1 MKNGGKKMSNQE
13 YVEDEINLIDYFMVI
28 WKRKWFILVGS
39 IVPVLITGLI
49 IYFLPRDYT
58 ITYMYDVKDQTTMV
72 KDQTKDK
79 LTMDVSNWNLDVSN
93 WNLDVSNWNLDVS
106 NWNLDVSNWNLDV
119 SNWNLNE
126 KNYDV
131 LVSRFYSKENL
142 DRIVS
147 KLQQNDLNKYAEL
160 INNARGEKELDK
172 LLVFEVL
179 PPFIDIAKTK
189 ETDSA
194 KLEELRL
201 LEAQLL
207 NITIITSSKKDIYK
221 ISSVIRENFET
232 MIPIYHVAD
241 QLNVSI
247 IKIRTKMAIIQEN
260 KFLLQ
265 LDLGK
270 NKNILTKLKDIK
282 PETLNKPE
290 SNIRLQFDVGG
301 RSEYL
306 PIEYQVQTAESRI
319 IQIEETIKDNEKK
332 HEYYKS
338 LLSLNQ
344 KLLIEVKSKTL
355 SHDTIQQFHSFL
367 FKLAEKIEK
376 EELKNYLN
384 SYIKK
389 IENRIAVNIPVIEN
403 PKVYPVAKGTVKK
416 SAIVFAIALM
426 ISVFAAFLLE
436 GLKKS
441 K

>member
-1 MKNGGKKMSNQE
+1 MSNQE
-13 YVEDEINLIDYFMVI
+13 YAEDEINLANYFMVI
-28 WKRKWFILVGS
+28 WKHKWFILVGS
-39 IVPVLITGLI
+39 IVSMLITGSI

-58 ITYMYDVKDQTTMV
+58 VTYTYDVKNQTTMV

-79 LTMDVSNWNLDVSN
+79 LTM
-93 WNLDVSNWNLDVS
+93 
-106 NWNLDVSNWNLDV
+106 DV

-142 DRIVS
+142 DRIVN
-147 KLQQNDLNKYAEL
+147 KLQQNDLNKHVEL
-160 INNARGEKELDK
+160 INNARGGKELDK

-194 KLEELRL
+194 KLKELRL

-319 IQIEETIKDNEKK
+319 IQIEETIKNNEKK
-332 HEYYKS
+332 YEYYKS

-367 FKLAEKIEK
+367 LKSAKKIEK
-376 EELKNYLN
+376 EELKDYLN

>member
-1 MKNGGKKMSNQE
+1 MSNQE

-72 KDQTKDK
+72 KDQTKDN
-79 LTMDVSNWNLDVSN
+79 LTMDVGNWNLN
-93 WNLDVSNWNLDVS
+93 E
-106 NWNLDVSNWNLDV
+106 DV

-160 INNARGEKELDK
+160 INNAGGEKELDK

-207 NITIITSSKKDIYK
+207 NITIITSSEKDIYK
-221 ISSVIRENFET
+221 ISSVIRKNFET

-265 LDLGK
+265 LALGK

-282 PETLNKPE
+282 TEILNKPE
-290 SNIRLQFDVGG
+290 SDIRLQFDVGG

-319 IQIEETIKDNEKK
+319 IQIEETIKDNEKRS
-332 HEYYKS
+332 EYYKS

-344 KLLIEVKSKTL
+344 KLLIEVKSKAL
-355 SHDTIQQFHSFL
+355 SHDTMQQFHSFL
-367 FKLAEKIEK
+367 LKSAKKIEK

-403 PKVYPVAKGTVKK
+403 PKVYPVDKGTAKK
-416 SAIVFAIALM
+416 SAIAFAIALI
-426 ISVFAAFLLE
+426 ISVFAAFLSE

>member
-1 MKNGGKKMSNQE
+1 MSNQE
-13 YVEDEINLIDYFMVI
+13 YVEDEINLMDYFMVI

-39 IVPVLITGLI
+39 IVPMLITGSI

-58 ITYMYDVKDQTTMV
+58 VTYTYDVKNQTTMV
-72 KDQTKDK
+72 KDQTKDN
-79 LTMDVSNWNLDVSN
+79 LTM
-93 WNLDVSNWNLDVS
+93 
-106 NWNLDVSNWNLDV
+106 DV

-142 DRIVS
+142 DRIIS
-147 KLQQNDLNKYAEL
+147 KLQQNDLNKYAES

-179 PPFIDIAKTK
+179 PLFIDIAKTK

-207 NITIITSSKKDIYK
+207 NITIITSFKKDICK
-221 ISSVIRENFET
+221 ISSVIRKNFET

-241 QLNVSI
+241 QLNVAI
-247 IKIRTKMAIIQEN
+247 IKIRTEMADIQEN

-265 LDLGK
+265 LALGK

-282 PETLNKPE
+282 TETLNKPE
-290 SNIRLQFDVGG
+290 SDIRLQFDVGG

-319 IQIEETIKDNEKK
+319 IQIEETIKDNEKRS
-332 HEYYKS
+332 EYYKS

-344 KLLIEVKSKTL
+344 KLLIEVKSKAL
-355 SHDTIQQFHSFL
+355 SHDTMQQFHSFL
-367 FKLAEKIEK
+367 LKSAKKIEK

-416 SAIVFAIALM
+416 SAIAFAIALM

>member
-1 MKNGGKKMSNQE
+1 MSNQE
-13 YVEDEINLIDYFMVI
+13 YVEDEINLMDYFMVI

-58 ITYMYDVKDQTTMV
+58 VTYTYDVKNQTTMV

-79 LTMDVSNWNLDVSN
+79 PAM
-93 WNLDVSNWNLDVS
+93 
-106 NWNLDVSNWNLDV
+106 DV

-142 DRIVS
+142 DRIVN

-207 NITIITSSKKDIYK
+207 NITIITSSEKDIYK
-221 ISSVIRENFET
+221 ISSVIRKNFET

-247 IKIRTKMAIIQEN
+247 NKIRTEMAIIQEN
-260 KFLLQ
+260 KFLLE
-265 LDLGK
+265 LNLGK

-282 PETLNKPE
+282 TETLNKPE
-290 SNIRLQFDVGG
+290 SDIRLQFDVGG

-319 IQIEETIKDNEKK
+319 IQIEETIKNNEKK
-332 HEYYKS
+332 YEYYKS

-344 KLLIEVKSKTL
+344 KLLIEVKSKAL
-355 SHDTIQQFHSFL
+355 SHDTMQQFHSFL
-367 FKLAEKIEK
+367 FKSAKKIKK
-376 EELKNYLN
+376 EELKDYLN

>member
-1 MKNGGKKMSNQE
+1 
-13 YVEDEINLIDYFMVI
+13 
-28 WKRKWFILVGS
+28 
-39 IVPVLITGLI
+39 
-49 IYFLPRDYT
+49 
-58 ITYMYDVKDQTTMV
+58 
-72 KDQTKDK
+72 
-79 LTMDVSNWNLDVSN
+79 
-93 WNLDVSNWNLDVS
+93 
-106 NWNLDVSNWNLDV
+106 
-119 SNWNLNE
+119 
-126 KNYDV
+126 
-131 LVSRFYSKENL
+131 
-142 DRIVS
+142 
-147 KLQQNDLNKYAEL
+147 
-160 INNARGEKELDK
+160 
-172 LLVFEVL
+172 
-179 PPFIDIAKTK
+179 
-189 ETDSA
+189 
-194 KLEELRL
+194 
-201 LEAQLL
+201 
-207 NITIITSSKKDIYK
+207 
-221 ISSVIRENFET
+221 
-232 MIPIYHVAD
+232 
-241 QLNVSI
+241 
-247 IKIRTKMAIIQEN
+247 
-260 KFLLQ
+260 
-265 LDLGK
+265 
-270 NKNILTKLKDIK
+270 
-282 PETLNKPE
+282 LNKPE
-290 SNIRLQFDVGG
+290 SDIRLQFDVGG

-319 IQIEETIKDNEKK
+319 IQIEETIKGNEKK

>member
-1 MKNGGKKMSNQE
+1 MSNQE
-13 YVEDEINLIDYFMVI
+13 YVEDEINLMDYFMVI

-58 ITYMYDVKDQTTMV
+58 VTYTYDVKNQTTMV

-79 LTMDVSNWNLDVSN
+79 PAM
-93 WNLDVSNWNLDVS
+93 
-106 NWNLDVSNWNLDV
+106 DV

-142 DRIVS
+142 DRIVN

-207 NITIITSSKKDIYK
+207 NITIITSSEKDIYK
-221 ISSVIRENFET
+221 ISSVIRKNFET

-241 QLNVSI
+241 QLNVAI
-247 IKIRTKMAIIQEN
+247 IKIRTEMADIQEN

-265 LDLGK
+265 LALGK

-282 PETLNKPE
+282 TETLNKPE
-290 SNIRLQFDVGG
+290 SDIRLQFDVGG

-319 IQIEETIKDNEKK
+319 IQIEETIKNNEKK
-332 HEYYKS
+332 YEYYKS

-344 KLLIEVKSKTL
+344 KLLIEVKSKAL
-355 SHDTIQQFHSFL
+355 SHDTMQQFHSFL
-367 FKLAEKIEK
+367 LKSAKKIEK

>member
-58 ITYMYDVKDQTTMV
+58 VTYTYDVKNQTTMV

-79 LTMDVSNWNLDVSN
+79 PAM
-93 WNLDVSNWNLDVS
+93 
-106 NWNLDVSNWNLDV
+106 DV

-221 ISSVIRENFET
+221 ISSVIRKNFET

-282 PETLNKPE
+282 TETLNKPE
-290 SNIRLQFDVGG
+290 SDIRLQFDVGG

-319 IQIEETIKDNEKK
+319 IQIEETIKNNEKK
-332 HEYYKS
+332 YEYYKS

-344 KLLIEVKSKTL
+344 KLLIEVKSKAL
-355 SHDTIQQFHSFL
+355 SHDTMQQFHSFL
-367 FKLAEKIEK
+367 LKSAKKIEK

>member
-1 MKNGGKKMSNQE
+1 MSNQE

-79 LTMDVSNWNLDVSN
+79 PAM
-93 WNLDVSNWNLDVS
+93 
-106 NWNLDVSNWNLDV
+106 DV

-282 PETLNKPE
+282 TETLNKPE
-290 SNIRLQFDVGG
+290 SDIRLQFDVGG

>member
-1 MKNGGKKMSNQE
+1 MSNQE
-13 YVEDEINLIDYFMVI
+13 YVEDEINLMDYFMVI

-58 ITYMYDVKDQTTMV
+58 VTYTYDVKNQTTMV

-79 LTMDVSNWNLDVSN
+79 PAM
-93 WNLDVSNWNLDVS
+93 
-106 NWNLDVSNWNLDV
+106 DV

-142 DRIVS
+142 DRIVN

-207 NITIITSSKKDIYK
+207 NITIITSSEKDIYK
-221 ISSVIRENFET
+221 ISSVIRKNFET

-241 QLNVSI
+241 QLNVAI
-247 IKIRTKMAIIQEN
+247 IKIRTEMAIIQEN
-260 KFLLQ
+260 KFLLE
-265 LDLGK
+265 LNLGN

-282 PETLNKPE
+282 TEILNKPE
-290 SNIRLQFDVGG
+290 SDIRLQFDVGG

-344 KLLIEVKSKTL
+344 KLLIEVKSKAL

-367 FKLAEKIEK
+367 LKSAKKIEK

-426 ISVFAAFLLE
+426 ISVFAAFLLV

>member
-1 MKNGGKKMSNQE
+1 MSNQE
-13 YVEDEINLIDYFMVI
+13 YVEDEINLMDYFMVI

-58 ITYMYDVKDQTTMV
+58 VTYTYDVKNQTTMV

-79 LTMDVSNWNLDVSN
+79 PAM
-93 WNLDVSNWNLDVS
+93 
-106 NWNLDVSNWNLDV
+106 DV

-142 DRIVS
+142 DRIVN

-207 NITIITSSKKDIYK
+207 NITIITSFKKDICK
-221 ISSVIRENFET
+221 ISSVIRKNFET

-241 QLNVSI
+241 QLNVAI
-247 IKIRTKMAIIQEN
+247 IKIRTEMADIQEN

-265 LDLGK
+265 LALGK

-282 PETLNKPE
+282 TETLNKPE
-290 SNIRLQFDVGG
+290 SDIRLQFDVGG

-319 IQIEETIKDNEKK
+319 IQIEETIKDNEKRS
-332 HEYYKS
+332 EYYKS

-344 KLLIEVKSKTL
+344 KLLIEVKSKAL
-355 SHDTIQQFHSFL
+355 SHDTMQQFHSFL
-367 FKLAEKIEK
+367 LKSAKKIEK

>member
-1 MKNGGKKMSNQE
+1 MSNQE
-13 YVEDEINLIDYFMVI
+13 YVEDEINLMDYFMVI

-79 LTMDVSNWNLDVSN
+79 PTM
-93 WNLDVSNWNLDVS
+93 
-106 NWNLDVSNWNLDV
+106 DV

-142 DRIVS
+142 DRIIS
-147 KLQQNDLNKYAEL
+147 KLQQNDLNKYAES

-189 ETDSA
+189 ETDSV

-207 NITIITSSKKDIYK
+207 NITIITSFKKDICK
-221 ISSVIRENFET
+221 ISSVIRKNFET

-247 IKIRTKMAIIQEN
+247 NKIRTEMAIIQEN

-265 LDLGK
+265 LALGK

-282 PETLNKPE
+282 TETLNKPE
-290 SNIRLQFDVGG
+290 SDIRLQFDVGG

-319 IQIEETIKDNEKK
+319 IQIEETIKDNEKRS
-332 HEYYKS
+332 EYYKS

-344 KLLIEVKSKTL
+344 KLLIEVKSKAL
-355 SHDTIQQFHSFL
+355 SHDTMQQFHSFL
-367 FKLAEKIEK
+367 FKSAKKIKK
-376 EELKNYLN
+376 EELKDYLN

-416 SAIVFAIALM
+416 SAIAFAIALM
-426 ISVFAAFLLE
+426 ISVFTAFLLE

>member
-1 MKNGGKKMSNQE
+1 MSNQE
-13 YVEDEINLIDYFMVI
+13 YVEDEINLMDYFMVI

-58 ITYMYDVKDQTTMV
+58 ITYMYDVKDQMAMI

-79 LTMDVSNWNLDVSN
+79 PTM
-93 WNLDVSNWNLDVS
+93 
-106 NWNLDVSNWNLDV
+106 DV

-142 DRIVS
+142 DRIVN

-207 NITIITSSKKDIYK
+207 NITIITSSEKDIYK
-221 ISSVIRENFET
+221 ISSVIRKNFET

-241 QLNVSI
+241 QLNVAI
-247 IKIRTKMAIIQEN
+247 IKIRTEMADIQEN

-265 LDLGK
+265 LALGK

-282 PETLNKPE
+282 TETLNKPE
-290 SNIRLQFDVGG
+290 SDIRLQFDVGG

-319 IQIEETIKDNEKK
+319 IQIEETIKNNEKK
-332 HEYYKS
+332 YEYYKS

-344 KLLIEVKSKTL
+344 KLLIEVKSKAL
-355 SHDTIQQFHSFL
+355 SHDTMQQFHSFL
-367 FKLAEKIEK
+367 LKSAKKIEK

>member
-1 MKNGGKKMSNQE
+1 MSNQE
-13 YVEDEINLIDYFMVI
+13 YVEDEINLMDYFMVI

-79 LTMDVSNWNLDVSN
+79 PAM
-93 WNLDVSNWNLDVS
+93 
-106 NWNLDVSNWNLDV
+106 DV

-142 DRIVS
+142 DRIVN

-221 ISSVIRENFET
+221 ISSVIRKNFET

-241 QLNVSI
+241 QLNVAI
-247 IKIRTKMAIIQEN
+247 IKIRTEMADIQEN

-265 LDLGK
+265 LALGK

-282 PETLNKPE
+282 TETLNKPE
-290 SNIRLQFDVGG
+290 SDIRLQFDVGG

-319 IQIEETIKDNEKK
+319 IQIEETIKDNEKRS
-332 HEYYKS
+332 EYYKS

-344 KLLIEVKSKTL
+344 KLLIEVKSKAL
-355 SHDTIQQFHSFL
+355 SHDTMQQFHSFL
-367 FKLAEKIEK
+367 LKSAGKIEK

-426 ISVFAAFLLE
+426 ISVFASFLLE

>member
-1 MKNGGKKMSNQE
+1 MSNQE
-13 YVEDEINLIDYFMVI
+13 YVEDEINLMDYFMVI

-72 KDQTKDK
+72 KDQTKDN
-79 LTMDVSNWNLDVSN
+79 LTMDVGNWNLN
-93 WNLDVSNWNLDVS
+93 E
-106 NWNLDVSNWNLDV
+106 DV

-142 DRIVS
+142 DRIIS
-147 KLQQNDLNKYAEL
+147 KLQQNDLNKYAES

-207 NITIITSSKKDIYK
+207 NITIITSFKKDICK
-221 ISSVIRENFET
+221 ISSVIRKNFET

-241 QLNVSI
+241 QLNVAI
-247 IKIRTKMAIIQEN
+247 IKIRTEMADIQEN

-265 LDLGK
+265 LALGK

-282 PETLNKPE
+282 TETLNKPE
-290 SNIRLQFDVGG
+290 SDIRLQFDVGG

-344 KLLIEVKSKTL
+344 KLLIEVKSKAL

-367 FKLAEKIEK
+367 LKSAEKIEK